1 MCERLAAG
9 NCSTGLGSKRLFER
23 CCPLAARETDAWRH
37 RQARDGWR
45 VEQPDSEIP
54 RMARHEAVRRDLCSG
69 TVTFLFTD
77 VEGSTKLLHK
87 LGVAAYAEAT
97 AEHREILRR
106 VFSAHAGVE
115 VDTQGDAFFV
125 ASQQR
130 TGRCA

>member
-54 RMARHEAVRRDLCSG
+54 RMARHEAVRRDLC
-69 TVTFLFTD
+69 
-77 VEGSTKLLHK
+77 
-87 LGVAAYAEAT
+87 
-97 AEHREILRR
+97 
-106 VFSAHAGVE
+106 
-115 VDTQGDAFFV
+115 DTQGDAFFV

>member
-23 CCPLAARETDAWRH
+23 CSPLAARETAAWRH

-87 LGVAAYAEAT
+87 LRGGPHPGGTPE
-97 AEHREILRR
+97 
-106 VFSAHAGVE
+106 
-115 VDTQGDAFFV
+115 DPGDPRGGGGA
-125 ASQQR
+125 
-130 TGRCA
+130 

>member
-1 MCERLAAG
+1 
-9 NCSTGLGSKRLFER
+9 
-23 CCPLAARETDAWRH
+23 
-37 RQARDGWR
+37 
-45 VEQPDSEIP
+45 
-54 RMARHEAVRRDLCSG
+54 MARHEAVRRDLCSG

-87 LGVAAYAEAT
+87 LGVAACAEAT
-97 AEHREILRR
+97 TEHREILRR
-106 VFSAHAGVE
+106 VFSAHGGVE